1 MNKELL
7 PISEPLTINS
17 LPMREQDHIE
27 CQRAHYLENVLHFS
41 MQ

>member
-17 LPMREQDHIE
+17 LPMRSKIISSVNE
-27 CQRAHYLENVLHFS
+27 HYLENVLHFS

>member
-27 CQRAHYLENVLHFS
+27 CQRALFGKRAAFF
-41 MQ
+41 

>member
-17 LPMREQDHIE
+17 LPMREIISSVNE
-27 CQRAHYLENVLHFS
+27 HYLENVLHFS